1 MPTKIKV
8 NGPIIASDE
17 QWIYDLFEIEATS
30 PDSVNKSLEAAN
42 GDDVVVSINSDGGY
56 VNSGSEIY
64 TALKSYNGHVTTQI
78 VGLGASAASV
88 VAMGGNK
95 VEMSPTAQ
103 LMIHNASVVAM
114 GDKNDMGK
122 AAEFLNT
129 IDRSI
134 VQAYA
139 MKTGKS
145 EADLLSMMNKE
156 TWMTANDA
164 LEHGFIDAVMFAE
177 QAPKIVASSGQATML
192 PQQVINSLKS
202 KGLKNL
208 MTSDSITKADVQN
221 MFAEF
226 KNELLAEFAKN
237 TIVEPEPTPEPQPEP
252 KQSVSLYNFFTNL

>member
-17 QWIYDLFEIEATS
+17 QWIYDLFDIEATS
-30 PDSVNKSLEAAN
+30 PDKVSKALDEAN
-42 GDDVVVSINSDGGY
+42 GDEVIVSINSEGGY

-64 TALKSYNGHVTTQI
+64 TALKSYNGRVTTQI

-88 VAMGGNK
+88 IAMGGSR

-103 LMIHNASVVAM
+103 LMIHNASVLAA
-114 GDKNDMGK
+114 GDKNDMNK

-145 EADLLSMMNKE
+145 EADLLAMMNEE

-177 QAPKIVASSGQATML
+177 QAPKIVASSGATAML
-192 PQQVINSLKS
+192 PQQVINKLKTN
-202 KGLKNL
+202 GLKNS

-226 KNELLAEFAKN
+226 KNELLAEMKN
-237 TIVEPEPTPEPQPEP
+237 TVVEPEPKPEP
-252 KQSVSLYNFFTNL
+252 KQTGNLFDLFIKL